1 MNIVAVLLSDYVGFM
16 LLVALLISSRIRRSH
31 GKLELKVF
39 SIITILTMIAC
50 VVDFFSFFSDGR
62 DGFLWKTVNLI
73 GNTYCFIVNPIF
85 ISAWCL
91 YEDLK
96 LYKSMARVKRI
107 YSIAFIPAIILVVIA
122 LINMFF
128 PVIFYIDDMNVY
140 HRLPFSYVFYV
151 VDLCYLLHSAA
162 VLKKYEKQYGKM
174 KFFPLYLM
182 ATPVVLGCALQM
194 VFYGVSLIWVSL
206 AVGLTS
212 IYMSLQN
219 EFSYIDILTNL
230 YNRAYLDYKM
240 EAMLKEKNPKVG
252 AIMIDVDY
260 FKSINDTYGHSTGD
274 EALIDVA
281 RVIIFSKPDKAI
293 ATRFAGDEFILLVN
307 NTSDDEMKKIVDNIR
322 DELKMF
328 NETENRPYKLSLSL
342 GYTLFDLDKDTTD
355 TFFKRMDDNMY
366 IEKAQKHNTR

>member
-1 MNIVAVLLSDYVGFM
+1 MNIVAILVADYVGFM
-16 LLVALLISSRIRRSH
+16 LLVALLISSRIRRSQ
-31 GKLELKVF
+31 GNLELKVY

-73 GNTYCFIVNPIF
+73 GNTYCFVVNPIF

-107 YSIAFIPAIILVVIA
+107 YRIAFIPATILVVIA

-151 VDLCYLLHSAA
+151 VDLCYLLYSAA
-162 VLKKYEKQYGKM
+162 VLKEYEKQYGKM

-182 ATPVVLGCALQM
+182 VTPVVLGCALQM

-342 GYTLFDLDKDTTD
+342 GYTLFNLDKDTTD
-355 TFFKRMDDNMY
+355 TFLKRMDDNMY
-366 IEKAQKHNTR
+366 VEKAQKHSAR

>member
-16 LLVALLISSRIRRSH
+16 LLVALLISSRIRRSQ
-31 GKLELKVF
+31 GNLELKVY

-73 GNTYCFIVNPIF
+73 GNTYCFVVNPIF

-107 YSIAFIPAIILVVIA
+107 YRIAFIPATILVVIA

-151 VDLCYLLHSAA
+151 VDLCYLLYSAA

-174 KFFPLYLM
+174 EFFPLYLM

-366 IEKAQKHNTR
+366 VEKAQKHSTR